1 MRLLT
6 PERLLPGGHPE
17 HLLRLLPD
25 GLPEQLFHLLS
36 SGHSCDFIA
45 YIFLQ
50 QLSSTTSSKSS
61 RVAWL
66 LQLVTVHP
74 MPPAKDP
81 SQGTD

>member
-36 SGHSCDFIA
+36 GGHSCDFTA

-50 QLSSTTSSKSS
+50 
-61 RVAWL
+61 
-66 LQLVTVHP
+66 
-74 MPPAKDP
+74 
-81 SQGTD
+81 